1 MTTDGARAFPPGD
14 EQGFAPHEANELARA
29 LHLAAMR
36 EHGLRSLAELGQNL
50 SASPDLFHLTDL
62 ALFNLMGHFG
72 TSKAALWVRS
82 EVPGAPLVLVRAHGV
97 ALDTARALGGACSH
111 TLLEQT
117 VGRTD
122 PFTLDQLRDI
132 GGEAQ
137 ATMAERAGFAVVAPV
152 PAREDTL
159 GMAALGTRIGGL
171 AYGAV
176 EFQSLQAALSVLG
189 VALQTRALLA
199 RLVDSNRQ
207 LRRANEDL
215 HDIGRLKS
223 EFMSNVNHELYTP
236 LAVIIGYVEALLG
249 TPSRSD
255 RDREV
260 LDVMLHEGRK
270 LHGMLR
276 NLLTFSEATQ
286 GLLTMELE
294 RGDAGAC
301 VHRYCV
307 ERRPGA
313 SARLRELVWSVD
325 PSLPLVQF
333 DGKRLVQVVDALV
346 DNAIKFS
353 PEGSRVDVRVRHDLT
368 FEGSWVAIDVV
379 DSGPGIPEDRVPVLF
394 EAFRQVD
401 GSSTRLVGGLGMGLS
416 FSRQLVTAMGG
427 RISVSSEPGRG
438 ARFTVLLPEV

>member
-1 MTTDGARAFPPGD
+1 MTINAARAFPPGD
-14 EQGFAPHEANELARA
+14 EQEPGLHDANELSRA

-97 ALDTARALGGACSH
+97 PDNIARTLGAACSH
-111 TLLEQT
+111 PLLEKA
-117 VGRTD
+117 VGHKD
-122 PFTLDQLRDI
+122 PMTLDQFRELGADV
-132 GGEAQ
+132 Q
-137 ATMAERAGFAVVAPV
+137 ATMAERSGFAVIAPV

-159 GMAALGTRIGGL
+159 GMVALGTRIGGL
-171 AYGAV
+171 GYGPV
-176 EFQSLQAALSVLG
+176 EFQSLHAALSVLG
-189 VALQTRALLA
+189 VALQNRALLA

-215 HDIGRLKS
+215 HDIGRIKS
-223 EFMSNVNHELYTP
+223 EFMSNVNHELCTP

-249 TPSRSD
+249 NGTLRE

-260 LDVMLHEGRK
+260 LDVVLSQASK
-270 LHGMLR
+270 LHGLIR

-286 GLLTMELE
+286 GLLTMELA

-301 VHRYCV
+301 VRRFCE

-313 SARLRELVWSVD
+313 SARLRELMWHID
-325 PSLPLVQF
+325 EGLPVVQF
-333 DGKRLVQVVDALV
+333 DDKRLTQVVDALV
-346 DNAIKFS
+346 DNAIKFT
-353 PEGSRVDVRVRHDLT
+353 PEGSRVDVHVRHELN
-368 FEGSWVAIDVV
+368 FGGSWLAIDIS
-379 DSGPGIPEDRVPVLF
+379 DNGPGIPEDRVPVLF
-394 EAFRQVD
+394 EAFRQAD

-427 RISVSSEPGRG
+427 KIAVESIPGQG